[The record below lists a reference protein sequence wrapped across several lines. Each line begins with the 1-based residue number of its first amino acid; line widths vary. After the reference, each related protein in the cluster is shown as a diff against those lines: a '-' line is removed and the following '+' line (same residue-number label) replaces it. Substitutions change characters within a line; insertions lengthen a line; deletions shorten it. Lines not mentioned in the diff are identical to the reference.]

1 MDVNIL
7 SKKYI
12 TMPDITN
19 YAYIWYKEAKP
30 LPDIGFFQGRT
41 TVQGKTICD
50 IITSYSYPCYLA
62 NKDVSS
68 LSDTDKERLLHDEI
82 GFLRDRMKRYDF
94 LTGITLVQI
103 PRVLYDLLGLI
114 YFVETSIS
122 SSISFIDI
130 NCGSDYYKTY
140 ASYIS
145 HIEQYLSRGDDNY
158 KLRILQLNAFILN
171 KIGYIVGGGKPPSS
185 YDMKSD
191 KPASTPQME
200 ITDSLNTNVLSF
212 LSDRN
217 KACESILE
225 YILQAEHI
233 IYTHPKIHLNL
244 TQQTK
249 ELFRQVLEFELQESS
264 GYTILYRGSVLEN
277 DSLIQRSARGGGVKM
292 LQSVSFNTSILS
304 GCIHDDT
311 ACTLFYMEPTST
323 HERVGKLTN
332 SGKNDKI
339 RYSIKKFLKGD
350 NSNED
355 SLFFIPPI
363 HPLLQLNAQ
372 GELFHPRTKV
382 NLGDIQKKKVGGL
395 NCTNAFIRGCD
406 YLHSDKSIEEL
417 EALYQRFKT
426 TGIIDRWYAH
436 PGHQRQYEQSR
447 KARVS
452 ASQESAARGNDRLRS
467 IITKAK
473 DQGESITRSLKSSKS
488 PRSPRS
494 SMTKNIGGRRI
505 RTCKIRRL
513 R

>member
-1 MDVNIL
+1 
-7 SKKYI
+7 
-12 TMPDITN
+12 MPDITN
-19 YAYIWYKEAKP
+19 YAYIWYNEAKP
-30 LPDIGFFQGRT
+30 LQDIGFFQGRT
-41 TVQGKTICD
+41 TVQGQTICD

-68 LSDTDKERLLHDEI
+68 LSDMDKHRLLHDEI
-82 GFLRDRMKRYDF
+82 EFLKDRMKRYDF
-94 LTGITLVQI
+94 LKGIRLVQI
-103 PRVLYDLLGLI
+103 SRVLYDLLGLI
-114 YFVETSIS
+114 YFIETRTS
-122 SSISFIDI
+122 SSISVIDI
-130 NCGSDYYKTY
+130 TCGSDFYKTY
-140 ASYIS
+140 ALYLQRIQ
-145 HIEQYLSRGDDNY
+145 QYLSRGDDNY

-171 KIGYIVGGGKPPSS
+171 KIGYIVGVGEPPSS
-185 YDMKSD
+185 YRMKSD
-191 KPASTPQME
+191 KPSFTPQME

-225 YILQAEHI
+225 HILQAEHI
-233 IYTHPKIHLNL
+233 IYTHPRIHLNF

-249 ELFRQVLEFELQESS
+249 ELFRQVLTFELQESS
-264 GYTILYRGSVLEN
+264 GYTTLYRGSVLEN

-292 LQSVSFNTSILS
+292 YQSVSFNGSILS

-395 NCTNAFIRGCD
+395 SCGNAFIRGCD
-406 YLHSDKSIEEL
+406 YLHSDKSMEEL
-417 EALYQRFKT
+417 EALYQRFKA
-426 TGIIDRWYAH
+426 TGVVDRWYAH
-436 PGHQRQYEQSR
+436 PEHQRQYERSR

-452 ASQESAARGNDRLRS
+452 ASRQSAARGKERLRS
-467 IITKAK
+467 
-473 DQGESITRSLKSSKS
+473 L
-488 PRSPRS
+488 
-494 SMTKNIGGRRI
+494 
-505 RTCKIRRL
+505 
-513 R
+513 

>member
-1 MDVNIL
+1 
-7 SKKYI
+7 
-12 TMPDITN
+12 MPDITN

-122 SSISFIDI
+122 SSIGFIDI

-264 GYTILYRGSVLEN
+264 GCR
-277 DSLIQRSARGGGVKM
+277 
-292 LQSVSFNTSILS
+292 
-304 GCIHDDT
+304 
-311 ACTLFYMEPTST
+311 
-323 HERVGKLTN
+323 
-332 SGKNDKI
+332 
-339 RYSIKKFLKGD
+339 
-350 NSNED
+350 
-355 SLFFIPPI
+355 PP
-363 HPLLQLNAQ
+363 
-372 GELFHPRTKV
+372 
-382 NLGDIQKKKVGGL
+382 
-395 NCTNAFIRGCD
+395 
-406 YLHSDKSIEEL
+406 
-417 EALYQRFKT
+417 
-426 TGIIDRWYAH
+426 
-436 PGHQRQYEQSR
+436 
-447 KARVS
+447 
-452 ASQESAARGNDRLRS
+452 
-467 IITKAK
+467 
-473 DQGESITRSLKSSKS
+473 
-488 PRSPRS
+488 
-494 SMTKNIGGRRI
+494 
-505 RTCKIRRL
+505 
-513 R
+513 